1 MSDPPTTSVV
11 LATRG
16 RPGFSARTVA
26 SVLGGT
32 RVPDELIV
40 VDQSPTPDPTLTALA
55 DDAPSVRILRTTSSG
70 LSRARNVGAAAAS
83 GDIVAFIDD
92 DELADPAWLAALVA
106 VLSREGDRTAVTG
119 RVLPGEAEGHDALVS
134 ATVLEPHE
142 ARYRGRLGRD
152 VLAGGNMGIHRSTFE
167 ALGGFDLRLGP
178 GARWPAAE
186 DNDLGLRLLEAG
198 YSIVYVPEAVVR
210 HRAWRSGRSYPVLR
224 WRYGLGKGGFY
235 AKHAR
240 LDGGYGLRR
249 AARDV
254 GRRPARAVVTVWR
267 RPRFAAGELL
277 YAIGVVVG
285 MTRWLRGERTS

>member
-1 MSDPPTTSVV
+1 MV

-16 RPGFSARTVA
+16 RPGFAARTA
-26 SVLGGT
+26 ESVLGGT
-32 RVPDELIV
+32 LVPDELLV
-40 VDQSPTPDPTLTALA
+40 VDQSRGPDAALTALA
-55 DDAPSVRILRTTSSG
+55 HQSPSIRILGTTSSG
-70 LSRARNVGAAAAS
+70 LSRARNLGAAAAS
-83 GDIVAFIDD
+83 GEIVAFIDD
-92 DELADPAWLAALVA
+92 DELADPGWLAALVA
-106 VLSREGDRTAVTG
+106 ILSREGERTAVTG
-119 RVLPGEAEGHDALVS
+119 RVLPGEAEADDAVVP
-134 ATVLEPHE
+134 ATVLAPHE
-142 ARYRGRLGRD
+142 ARYRGRLGHD

-167 ALGGFDLRLGP
+167 ALGGFDLRLGA

-186 DNDLGLRLLEAG
+186 DNDLGLRLLDAG
-198 YSIVYVPEAVVR
+198 CSIVYAPAAVVR

-254 GRRPARAVVTVWR
+254 GRRTARVVVTVWR

-285 MTRWLRGERTS
+285 MTRWLRWERAA